1 MPWNRFEQDK
11 EKLKSQYTNIMWNE
25 ASGLSSDELK
35 QECSAICE
43 KMCDSSKILVKAKL
57 VECVLEKAQ
66 ISVNPY
72 DWFQAKL
79 NHGSVITNIRAS
91 WIKEVEANEMKALAD
106 ENLQATIN
114 GAYTGLYD
122 FSHVTPDWNNII
134 SLGVVGILK
143 NVEEAKKTAESQEQK
158 DFYEACVIAYN
169 ALIRYIK
176 RMADE
181 AETLSDSN
189 PKMVLVA
196 QSLIN
201 ITKASPQ
208 NMLEAM
214 QLMYIFYYV
223 QTWIEGENVRSLG
236 GLDSLLYKFYIK
248 DLNMGKYS
256 KENLRELIDYFYYEL
271 YAVGANSNSP
281 FYLCGKNDD
290 GIHHINELTYVLFE
304 EYVKCNVHD
313 PKVHIRYSKELPD
326 DFIKMVLK
334 AIIAGN
340 NSIVFMNDDVAISSL
355 ENLGISNKDALN
367 YVPVGC
373 YEPAVMGKEVPCSC
387 AGKINLLKA
396 VELVMNNGEDSITG
410 KKVLD
415 NVGFIE
421 SFEEFY
427 FAIKETLKFFVERTM
442 EIINGYEKSYMQIN
456 PSPLMS
462 ATMDECVNQGKDA
475 YAGGAKYNNTSIS
488 VFGIADI
495 VDSVISV
502 KKTVFQDKIMSY
514 DNFCSVVNND
524 WNNHELL
531 RVKCKNTYPKYGNGN
546 KEVDEIMTD
555 LVEYICSLIN
565 NKPNARGGVYR
576 CGFFSINWYQYFG
589 QHTGSTPCGR
599 KSGDWL
605 SKNMSPGIGNDKNG
619 ITALINSVTK
629 IDYTKIPD
637 GTVLDLMLHLSAV
650 KGEEGAE
657 ALYGILKTYIKEG
670 GMAIQFNV
678 LNPETLRDAQLK
690 PELYPNLQVRLCG
703 WNVYFVNLSK
713 EEQNEFIQKCEH
725 SEG

>member
-1 MPWNRFEQDK
+1 MTWNRFEQDK
-11 EKLKSQYTNIMWNE
+11 DKLKNQYTNVIWNE
-25 ASGLSSDELK
+25 SSGLSPDELIK
-35 QECSAICE
+35 RCNSICE
-43 KMCDSSKILVKAKL
+43 KMDDSSKMLVKSRL
-57 VECVLEKAQ
+57 VEFVLENAQ
-66 ISVNPY
+66 ISVNPD

-79 NHGSVITNIRAS
+79 NHGSVITNIRAN
-91 WIKEVEANEMKALAD
+91 WIKDVEANEMKALAD

-122 FSHVTPDWNNII
+122 FSHVTPDWSNII

-143 NVEEAKKTAESQEQK
+143 KVEEAQKTSVNQEQK
-158 DFYEACVIAYN
+158 EFYQACVIVYN

-181 AETLSDSN
+181 AEILSESN
-189 PKMVLVA
+189 PKMALVA
-196 QSLIN
+196 QSLMN
-201 ITKASPQ
+201 ITKAAPQ

-236 GLDSLLYKFYIK
+236 GLDLLLYKFYIK
-248 DLNMGKYS
+248 DLKGGKYS
-256 KENLRELIDYFYYEL
+256 EENLRELIDYFYYEL
-271 YAVGANSNSP
+271 YAVAANSNSP
-281 FYLCGKNDD
+281 FYLCGKNAD
-290 GIHHINELTYVLFE
+290 GTHFINDLTYVLFE

-313 PKVHIRYSKELPD
+313 PKVHIRYSKELPY
-326 DFIKMVLK
+326 DFIKMVLR

-355 ENLGISNKDALN
+355 EGLGIPHKDALN

-387 AGKINLLKA
+387 AGKINLLKT
-396 VELVMNNGEDSITG
+396 VELVMNGGKDSITG
-410 KKVLD
+410 KKILE
-415 NVGFIE
+415 NVRCVE

-427 FAIKETLKFFVERTM
+427 FAVKEALSFFVERTM
-442 EIINGYEKSYMQIN
+442 EIINSYEKSYMQIN

-462 ATMDECVNQGKDA
+462 ATMDECVTQGKDA
-475 YAGGAKYNNTSIS
+475 YSGGAKYNNTSIS

-502 KKTVFQDKIMSY
+502 KKTVFQDKTMPY
-514 DNFCSVVNND
+514 DDFCNIVKND
-524 WNNHELL
+524 WKNEELL

-546 KEVDEIMTD
+546 EEADNIMTD
-555 LVEYICSLIN
+555 LVKYICSLIN

-589 QHTGSTPCGR
+589 QHTGATPCGR

-619 ITALINSVTK
+619 VTALINSVTK

-637 GTVLDLMLHLSAV
+637 GTVLDLMLHSSAV

-657 ALYGILKTYIKEG
+657 ALYGILKTYIKQG

-678 LNPETLRDAQLK
+678 LNPQTLRAAQLK
-690 PELYPNLQVRLCG
+690 PEFYPNLQVRLCG

>member
-1 MPWNRFEQDK
+1 MPWNRFKQDK
-11 EKLKSQYTNIMWNE
+11 DKLKNQYTNVIWNE
-25 ASGLSSDELK
+25 SSGLAPDELLK
-35 QECSAICE
+35 ECNSICE
-43 KMCDSSKILVKAKL
+43 KMDGRSKMLVKAKL

-66 ISVNPY
+66 ISVNPD

-79 NHGSVITNIRAS
+79 NHGAVITNIRAK
-91 WIKEVEANEMKALAD
+91 WIKDVEANEMKALTD
-106 ENLQATIN
+106 ENLRATIN
-114 GAYTGLYD
+114 GVYTGLYD
-122 FSHVTPDWNNII
+122 FSHVTPDWNNILN
-134 SLGVVGILK
+134 LGVIGILK
-143 NVEEAKKTAESQEQK
+143 NVEKAQETAKSQEQK
-158 DFYEACVIAYN
+158 EFYEACVIVYN

-176 RMADE
+176 RMSEE
-181 AETLSDSN
+181 AENLSATN
-189 PKMVLVA
+189 AKMALVA
-196 QSLIN
+196 KSLMN
-201 ITKASPQ
+201 ITKDAPK

-248 DLNMGKYS
+248 DLSDGIYS
-256 KENLRELIDYFYYEL
+256 EENLRELIDYFYYEL
-271 YAVGANSNSP
+271 YSVGANSNSP

-290 GIHHINELTYVLFE
+290 GTQHINELTYMLFE

-313 PKVHIRYSKELPD
+313 PKVHIRYSKELPEA
-326 DFIKMVLK
+326 FIKMVLN

-340 NSIVFMNDDVAISSL
+340 NSIVFMNDDVAVSSL
-355 ENLGISNKDALN
+355 ENLGISHKDALN
-367 YVPVGC
+367 YVPIGC

-387 AGKINLLKA
+387 AGKINLLKS
-396 VELVMNNGEDSITG
+396 VELVMNNGKDSITG
-410 KKVLD
+410 EKMLD
-415 NVGFIE
+415 NVRSVE
-421 SFEEFY
+421 SFADFY
-427 FAIKETLKFFVERTM
+427 LSVKETLKFFVEHTM
-442 EIINGYEKSYMQIN
+442 DIISAYEKNYMKMN
-456 PSPLMS
+456 PAPLMS
-462 ATMDECVNQGKDA
+462 ATMDECVSQGKDA
-475 YAGGAKYNNTSIS
+475 YSGGAKYNNTSIS

-502 KKTVFQDKIMSY
+502 KKTVFDDKVMSY
-514 DNFCSVVNND
+514 DDFCSIVNND

-546 KEVDEIMTD
+546 EETDNIMID

-565 NKPNARGGVYR
+565 NKPNARDGVYR

-589 QHTGSTPCGR
+589 QHTGATPCGR
-599 KSGDWL
+599 KCGDWL

-619 ITALINSVTK
+619 VTALINSVTK
-629 IDYTKIPD
+629 IDYKKIPD
-637 GTVLDLMLHLSAV
+637 GTVLDLMLHSSAV
-650 KGEEGAE
+650 KGEEGTQ

-678 LNPETLRDAQLK
+678 LNPQTLRDAQLK

-703 WNVYFVNLSK
+703 WNVYFVNLSE

-725 SEG
+725 SKG

>member
-25 ASGLSSDELK
+25 ASGLSPDELK

-43 KMCDSSKILVKAKL
+43 KMCDSSKMLVKAKL

-66 ISVNPY
+66 ISINPD

-79 NHGSVITNIRAS
+79 NHGSVITAIRAD
-91 WIKEVEANEMKALAD
+91 WIKEVEANEMKVLAD

-114 GAYTGLYD
+114 GVYTGLYD

-134 SLGVVGILK
+134 RLGVVGILK
-143 NVEEAKKTAESQEQK
+143 NVEEAQKTSTNQEQK
-158 DFYEACVIAYN
+158 DFYQACVIVCN

-181 AETLSDSN
+181 AKKISDKN
-189 PKMVLVA
+189 PKMALVSE
-196 QSLIN
+196 SLMN
-201 ITKASPQ
+201 LTKAAPQ
-208 NMLEAM
+208 NMLDAL

-236 GLDSLLYKFYIK
+236 GLDSLLYEFYIK

-256 KENLRELIDYFYYEL
+256 KDNLRELIDYFYYEL

-290 GIHHINELTYVLFE
+290 GTHHINELTYVLFE

-313 PKVHIRYSKELPD
+313 PKVHIRYSKELPQ

-340 NSIVFMNDDVAISSL
+340 NSIVFMNDDVAILSL
-355 ENLGISNKDALN
+355 ENLGISHKDALN

-396 VELVMNNGEDSITG
+396 VELIMNNGKDSLTG
-410 KKVLD
+410 KRILD
-415 NVGFIE
+415 NVGCIE

-427 FAIKETLKFFVERTM
+427 FAIKKVLKFFVERTM
-442 EIINGYEKSYMQIN
+442 DIINGYEKSYMQMN

-462 ATMDECVNQGKDA
+462 ATMDECVKQGKDA

-546 KEVDEIMTD
+546 EEADNIMTD
-555 LVEYICSLIN
+555 LVEYICSLMN

-589 QHTGSTPCGR
+589 QHTGATPCGR

-619 ITALINSVTK
+619 VTALINSVTK

-637 GTVLDLMLHLSAV
+637 GTVLDLMLHSSAV

-657 ALYGILKTYIKEG
+657 ALYGILKTYIKQG

-678 LNPETLRDAQLK
+678 LNPQTLRDAQLN

>member
-1 MPWNRFEQDK
+1 
-11 EKLKSQYTNIMWNE
+11 
-25 ASGLSSDELK
+25 LSSDELK

-236 GLDSLLYKFYIK
+236 GLDSLLYKFYI
-248 DLNMGKYS
+248 LGK
-256 KENLRELIDYFYYEL
+256 LPLYYK
-271 YAVGANSNSP
+271 
-281 FYLCGKNDD
+281 YL
-290 GIHHINELTYVLFE
+290 
-304 EYVKCNVHD
+304 
-313 PKVHIRYSKELPD
+313 
-326 DFIKMVLK
+326 
-334 AIIAGN
+334 
-340 NSIVFMNDDVAISSL
+340 
-355 ENLGISNKDALN
+355 
-367 YVPVGC
+367 
-373 YEPAVMGKEVPCSC
+373 
-387 AGKINLLKA
+387 
-396 VELVMNNGEDSITG
+396 
-410 KKVLD
+410 
-415 NVGFIE
+415 
-421 SFEEFY
+421 
-427 FAIKETLKFFVERTM
+427 
-442 EIINGYEKSYMQIN
+442 
-456 PSPLMS
+456 
-462 ATMDECVNQGKDA
+462 
-475 YAGGAKYNNTSIS
+475 
-488 VFGIADI
+488 
-495 VDSVISV
+495 
-502 KKTVFQDKIMSY
+502 
-514 DNFCSVVNND
+514 
-524 WNNHELL
+524 
-531 RVKCKNTYPKYGNGN
+531 
-546 KEVDEIMTD
+546 
-555 LVEYICSLIN
+555 
-565 NKPNARGGVYR
+565 
-576 CGFFSINWYQYFG
+576 
-589 QHTGSTPCGR
+589 
-599 KSGDWL
+599 
-605 SKNMSPGIGNDKNG
+605 
-619 ITALINSVTK
+619 
-629 IDYTKIPD
+629 
-637 GTVLDLMLHLSAV
+637 
-650 KGEEGAE
+650 
-657 ALYGILKTYIKEG
+657 
-670 GMAIQFNV
+670 
-678 LNPETLRDAQLK
+678 
-690 PELYPNLQVRLCG
+690 
-703 WNVYFVNLSK
+703 
-713 EEQNEFIQKCEH
+713 
-725 SEG
+725 

>member
-11 EKLKSQYTNIMWNE
+11 DKLKNQYTNVIWNE
-25 ASGLSSDELK
+25 SSGLSPDELIK
-35 QECSAICE
+35 QCNSICE
-43 KMCDSSKILVKAKL
+43 KMDDSSKMLVKSRL
-57 VECVLEKAQ
+57 VEFVLENAQ
-66 ISVNPY
+66 ISVNPD

-79 NHGSVITNIRAS
+79 NHGSVITNIRAN
-91 WIKEVEANEMKALAD
+91 WIKDVEANEMKALTD
-106 ENLQATIN
+106 ENLRATIN
-114 GAYTGLYD
+114 GVYTGLYD
-122 FSHVTPDWNNII
+122 FSHVTPDWNNILN
-134 SLGVVGILK
+134 LGVIGILK
-143 NVEEAKKTAESQEQK
+143 NVEKAQETAKSQEQK
-158 DFYEACVIAYN
+158 EFYEACVIVYN

-176 RMADE
+176 RMSEE
-181 AETLSDSN
+181 AENLSATN
-189 PKMVLVA
+189 AKMALVA
-196 QSLIN
+196 KSLMN
-201 ITKASPQ
+201 ITKDAPK

-248 DLNMGKYS
+248 DLSDGIYS
-256 KENLRELIDYFYYEL
+256 EENLRELIDYFYYEL
-271 YAVGANSNSP
+271 YSVGANSNSP

-290 GIHHINELTYVLFE
+290 GTQHINELTYMLFE

-313 PKVHIRYSKELPD
+313 PKVHIRYSKELPEA
-326 DFIKMVLK
+326 FIKMVLN

-340 NSIVFMNDDVAISSL
+340 NSIVFMNDDVAVSSL
-355 ENLGISNKDALN
+355 ENLGISHKDALN
-367 YVPVGC
+367 YVPIGC

-387 AGKINLLKA
+387 AGKINLLKS
-396 VELVMNNGEDSITG
+396 VELVMNNGKDSITG
-410 KKVLD
+410 EKMLD
-415 NVGFIE
+415 NVRSVE
-421 SFEEFY
+421 SFADFY
-427 FAIKETLKFFVERTM
+427 LSVKETLKFFVEHTM
-442 EIINGYEKSYMQIN
+442 DIISAYEKNYMKMN
-456 PSPLMS
+456 PAPLMS
-462 ATMDECVNQGKDA
+462 ATMDECVSQGKDA
-475 YAGGAKYNNTSIS
+475 YSGGAKYNNTSIS

-502 KKTVFQDKIMSY
+502 KKTVFDDKVMSY
-514 DNFCSVVNND
+514 DDFCSIVNND

-546 KEVDEIMTD
+546 EETDNIMID

-565 NKPNARGGVYR
+565 NKPNARDGVYR

-589 QHTGSTPCGR
+589 QHTGATPCGR
-599 KSGDWL
+599 KCGDWL

-619 ITALINSVTK
+619 VTALINSVTK
-629 IDYTKIPD
+629 IDYKKIPD
-637 GTVLDLMLHLSAV
+637 GTVLDLMLHSSAV
-650 KGEEGAE
+650 KGEEGTQ

-678 LNPETLRDAQLK
+678 LNPQTLRDAQLK

-703 WNVYFVNLSK
+703 WNVYFVNLSE

-725 SEG
+725 SKG